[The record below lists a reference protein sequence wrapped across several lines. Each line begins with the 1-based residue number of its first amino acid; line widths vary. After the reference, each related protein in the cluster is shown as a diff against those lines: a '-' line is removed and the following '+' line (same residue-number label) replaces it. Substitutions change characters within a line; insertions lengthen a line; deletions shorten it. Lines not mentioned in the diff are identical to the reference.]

1 MYMCAYHYIL
11 VHNNDKYSHVFL
23 KCKAC
28 THSYKSSLFCI
39 VVCICW
45 RDWGLSWE
53 DGAEVPQNQKE
64 KIIFCCMQRKLMLLG
79 EERMDLELLG
89 RFSRLIYDKN
99 Q

>member
-1 MYMCAYHYIL
+1 MTSIRMYLSNAKPALTPI
-11 VHNNDKYSHVFL
+11 SHP
-23 KCKAC
+23 
-28 THSYKSSLFCI
+28 HSVLLSVSVGIQRLI
-39 VVCICW
+39 
-45 RDWGLSWE
+45 SWE

-64 KIIFCCMQRKLMLLG
+64 KIIFCCMQKKLMLLG